1 MNRKIPGAQMNVW
14 VLCATIGPILS
25 IVGRNGWM
33 TVLISAVAAGALSFC
48 VLSCKQI
55 CLPRWLC
62 VLELVW
68 LTVFLGGIA
77 KTAAGCWPTTD
88 AIPVIPVVLLLIA
101 AFAACRGSVPAARTG
116 ATLVWLIIPVLGILG
131 IAGVADVNPDWIRM
145 ELEVPNGM
153 LIGLLLIPC
162 VCAFLPREVP
172 TAARWST
179 AILGAVAVAGAVLVD
194 GLLGE
199 SGATYAENSFYEF
212 SKSINLFGIAERFE
226 ALVACVLTGSWF
238 ALFALMLS
246 AAYHLT
252 EEIFASA
259 GEFGVWAV
267 TILSGALMCIL
278 PNSSGWMAIGTLIFW
293 GFLPV
298 AAQGVVG
305 VKNMGKK

>member
-1 MNRKIPGAQMNVW
+1 MNRKIPGVQMNAW
-14 VLCATIGPILS
+14 VLCAAIGPILS

-77 KTAAGCWPTTD
+77 KTSASCWPTTD
-88 AIPVIPVVLLLIA
+88 AVPVIPLVLLLLA
-101 AFAACRGSVPAARTG
+101 AFAACRGSVPVARTG

-131 IAGVADVNPDWIRM
+131 ITGVADVNPDWIRM

-162 VCAFLPREVP
+162 VCAFLPREMP
-172 TAARWST
+172 TSSRWSA

-199 SGATYAENSFYEF
+199 TGAMYAENSFYEF

-252 EEIFASA
+252 EEIFAPA
-259 GEFGVWAV
+259 GKYGVWAV
-267 TILSGALMCIL
+267 VIGSGVLMCIL
-278 PNSSGWMAIGTLIFW
+278 PNRSEWMAIGALIFW

-305 VKNMGKK
+305 AKNMEKK